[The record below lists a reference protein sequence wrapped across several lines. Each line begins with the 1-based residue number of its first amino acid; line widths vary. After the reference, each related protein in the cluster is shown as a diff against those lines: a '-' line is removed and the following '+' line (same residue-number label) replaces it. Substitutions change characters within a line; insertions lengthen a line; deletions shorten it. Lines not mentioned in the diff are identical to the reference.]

1 MTQFRSTIATRFIGQ
16 VRAQEALWA
25 NWTGPMDLP
34 AAFYDRA
41 ISIAQNLSLAR
52 QTLLPGSLVP
62 DIDLV
67 RRAASS
73 RNI

>member
-16 VRAQEALWA
+16 VRSQESIWA
-25 NWTGPMDLP
+25 GWSGPVELQ

-41 ISIAQNLSLAR
+41 INFAQNLSLAK
-52 QTLLPGSLVP
+52 QTLLPGSKVP
-62 DIDLV
+62 DMDIV
-67 RRAASS
+67 RRAMNS